1 MATYTSFRL
10 LAPAVFLLTSA
21 MSVSAHDFKVG
32 DLKIDHPW
40 SRATPMV
47 APVAGGY
54 ITVTNNGTGADRLLG
69 GTTELA
75 QKVEIHESTAKDG
88 VARMRPLTDGVVIE
102 PGQTV
107 ELQPGGTHI
116 MFVEPSRQLKDGDR
130 FDVTLSFEKAGDVD
144 VEFAVQSMGSKP
156 AATEDHNGHGTGQ

>member
-1 MATYTSFRL
+1 MFTSFRL
-10 LAPAVFLLTSA
+10 LAPALFFLTSA

-32 DLKIDHPW
+32 NLKIDHPW

-54 ITVTNNGTGADRLLG
+54 ITVTNNGAEADRLLG
-69 GTTELA
+69 GTTALA
-75 QKVEIHESTAKDG
+75 EKVEIHESTAKDG
-88 VARMRPLTDGVVIE
+88 VARMRPLKGGVVIK

-116 MFVEPSRQLKDGDR
+116 MFVKPSRQLKEGER
-130 FDVTLSFEKAGDVD
+130 FRATLAFEKAGEVK
-144 VEFAVQSMGSKP
+144 VEFAVQGMGNQP
-156 AATEDHNGHGTGQ
+156 AAKQEHEGHGTTE